1 MKKFTYE
8 NILHAKE
15 LKVYLEQGNNVLGM
29 LGHTEHARKHA
40 AKVAIT
46 AGKLLKK
53 LGYDAHC
60 VELARIAGYMHDL
73 GITSIAWITPIQGL

>member
-15 LKVYLEQGNNVLGM
+15 LNVYLEQGNNVLGM
-29 LGHTEHARKHA
+29 LGYTEHARKHA
-40 AKVAIT
+40 AKVAVT

-53 LGYDAHC
+53 FT
-60 VELARIAGYMHDL
+60 M
-73 GITSIAWITPIQGL
+73 SIVLNWPALPAICMI